1 MNKTAQTMLAAIP
14 LLADLKPSFEHPGY
28 IDITVDPWH
37 FAFGDA
43 NDDFMGDY
51 GDSAEPYADRYG
63 CLGVLTRDASPE
75 QLAEFIR
82 KQIAIVIT
90 DDQS

>member
-1 MNKTAQTMLAAIP
+1 MHKTAQTMLAAIP

-28 IDITVDPWH
+28 IDITVDPWN

-51 GDSAEPYADRYG
+51 GEVGSVDRSG
-63 CLGVLTRDASPE
+63 CNGVLTRDASPE
-75 QLAEFIR
+75 HLAEFIR
-82 KQIAIVIT
+82 KEIAIVIT
-90 DDQS
+90 EHES